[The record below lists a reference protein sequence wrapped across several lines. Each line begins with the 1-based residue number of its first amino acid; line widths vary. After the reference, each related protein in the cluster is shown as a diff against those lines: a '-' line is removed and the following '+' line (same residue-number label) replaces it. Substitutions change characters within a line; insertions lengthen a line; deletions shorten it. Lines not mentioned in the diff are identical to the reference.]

1 MRELDVSIV
10 RDAVA
15 RLCVAANTRLPED
28 VKKAIDE
35 FRSKEDWAIAKGVL
49 ENIVE
54 NYLIADS
61 ENVPICQDTGMA
73 CVFLEVGQE
82 VHFVGGGLYDAVN
95 EGVRRGYTDGYLR
108 KSVVADPIRRG
119 NTGDNTPAVVY
130 TDIVPGDRVRITVGP
145 KGFGS
150 ENMSAIKMLK
160 PSDGLEGIK
169 KFILDTVEAA
179 GPNPCPPMVVGV
191 GIGGTFDKAA
201 YLAKKA
207 LMRPLDVRNPDPYY
221 AELEIELLE
230 QINALGIGPQGFG
243 GLTTALGLNIEVM
256 PTHIAGMPCA
266 VNIGCH
272 ATRHATEVL

>member
-1 MRELDVSIV
+1 MRELDVSVV

-54 NYLIADS
+54 NYLIADG

-95 EGVRRGYTDGYLR
+95 EGVRRGYTEGYLR

-130 TDIVPGDRVRITVGP
+130 TDIVPGDRVKITVGP

-230 QINALGIGPQGFG
+230 KINALGIGPQGFG